1 MGNFECC
8 FCGQYTSNAS
18 KIVGIWQICI
28 DESRENILFQNVRQS
43 SSAKND
49 YGNNCLF
56 DMMKFDS

>member
-8 FCGQYTSNAS
+8 FCGQYTSNVS

-49 YGNNCLF
+49 YDYNCLF

>member
-8 FCGQYTSNAS
+8 FCGQYTSNVS

-49 YGNNCLF
+49 YDDNCLF